1 MREFSLGVL
10 SAFFISFNEIWLV
23 KAEQFKNCDTQSVI
37 LKEEICKNEKNE
49 TRFFRYVNKST
60 IS

>member
-49 TRFFRYVNKST
+49 TRFFR
-60 IS
+60 